1 MSDFPAAPPPT
12 GIPGATPAT
21 FGQRLVAL
29 LIDFGLIIAMYIPL
43 IVVVAIL
50 GRISG
55 ILGLLAALVLYLAG
69 FVAALYYYI
78 GNIGSTGQ
86 TPGKR
91 LQGVQVVNDDGTNLG
106 LGGAAIRYIVSAISN
121 SIVCGLPVGSLWML
135 FDAEDKTLYDKILNN
150 QAVQVEKGELL
161 PIFPDGNPI

>member
-12 GIPGATPAT
+12 GLPGATPAT
-21 FGQRLVAL
+21 FGQRLVAV
-29 LIDFGLIIAMYIPL
+29 LIDFGLVIAMFIPL
-43 IVVVAIL
+43 VIVVAIL

-55 ILGLLAALVLYLAG
+55 VLGVLAALLLYLVG
-69 FVAALYYYI
+69 FVVALYYYI

-91 LQGVQVVNDDGTNLG
+91 MQGVQVLNDDGTNLG
-106 LGGAAIRYIVSAISN
+106 LGGAAIRYIVSAIFN

-135 FDAEDKTLYDKILNN
+135 FDADDKTLYDKVLNN

-161 PIFPDGNPI
+161 PIFPGGNPI